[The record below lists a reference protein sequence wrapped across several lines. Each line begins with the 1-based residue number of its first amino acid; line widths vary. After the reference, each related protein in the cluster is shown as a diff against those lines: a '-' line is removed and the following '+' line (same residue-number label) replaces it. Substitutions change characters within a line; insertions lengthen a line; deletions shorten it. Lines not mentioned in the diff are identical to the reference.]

1 MTSCRQMVF
10 LGMASPRQLVED
22 ITKGRFKQVYYFY
35 GSEDYR
41 RTEAEKFVADHFLPD
56 SQRSIN
62 YLKID
67 SRKTSAGELAAALAN
82 LPMLGE
88 RQVFVV
94 GNFESYKPKDQEQ
107 LFKYIKP
114 KDPNRVI
121 ILSTPSAKTPK
132 KDSAFLKTIAAFAE
146 TVQFGKME
154 PKDVQST
161 IVTRLAKN
169 KLAID
174 ADALQFLIGLI
185 DGDRGGL
192 ESELSKLIDYKGEG
206 GSITID
212 DIQKVCAGYQVFN
225 IFELGDVIVERNA
238 QRAFQMVQS
247 LIGAG
252 TSIDYLISLL
262 QAHFISLYL
271 VKNGKAPVGNRNFG
285 YLVSKFRDQA
295 RSYTNQQ
302 LEGIIITLDEANV
315 ELRYQRFTKELVL
328 ETLTFKL
335 LNRQ

>member
-1 MTSCRQMVF
+1 MTLPPAVLF
-10 LGMASPRQLVED
+10 LAMASPRQFVDD
-22 ITKGRFKQVYYFY
+22 ITKGRFKPVYYFY

-56 SQRSIN
+56 LQRSIN

-67 SRKTSAGELAAALAN
+67 CKKTSPAELAAALAN

-88 RQVFVV
+88 RQVYVV
-94 GNFESYKPKDQEQ
+94 GSFDSYKPKDQEQ
-107 LFKYIKP
+107 LLKYIKP

-121 ILSTPSAKTPK
+121 ILSTPSAKTPR
-132 KDSAFLKTIAAFAE
+132 KDSVFFKTISAVAE
-146 TVQFGKME
+146 PVEFKKME
-154 PKDVQST
+154 ASDAHDT
-161 IVTRLAKN
+161 IVKRLAKN

-174 ADALQFLIGLI
+174 ADARELLVGLI

-192 ESELSKLIDYKGEG
+192 ESELNKLIDFKSEG

-212 DIQKVCAGYQVFN
+212 DIKKVCAGYEIFN
-225 IFELGDVIVERNA
+225 IFELGDVIVQRNA
-238 QRAFQMVQS
+238 PRALKMVQS
-247 LIGAG
+247 LVGAG
-252 TSIDYLISLL
+252 TNIDYLISQL

-285 YLVSKFRDQA
+285 FLLAKFRNQA
-295 RSYTNQQ
+295 KSYSNQQ
-302 LEGIIITLDEANV
+302 LEEIIIALDEANV
-315 ELRYQRFTKELVL
+315 ELRHKRFTEELVL

-335 LNRQ
+335 INRR